1 MSRVLIGVDAGTSN
15 LKAAAFDLDGDQV
28 EIATIENPVE
38 TPQSGWQEQ
47 NMTTNWKKTATVIS
61 EVVEDLGDDH
71 EILGIGITGQG
82 DGCWLIDDEGDPV
95 GDAGDRLGL
104 ERLRLR
110 WRIGDEADRPKRRR
124 ALTEA
129 GGSMSECSRC
139 EMIVG
144 TTENHVACD
153 CSAQSQKRLAEN
165 REHSAREPTDTSDPM
180 TDTHSPLIW

>member
-15 LKAAAFDLDGDQV
+15 LKAAAFDLDGEQI

-82 DGCWLIDDEGDPV
+82 DGCWLIDEDGDPV
-95 GDAGDRLGL
+95 RDAILWSDGRASEIVDDWVDNGKADVIREATGTDIFPGVRSE
-104 ERLRLR
+104 ERRV
-110 WRIGDEADRPKRRR
+110 GK
-124 ALTEA
+124 
-129 GGSMSECSRC
+129 ECSELCR
-139 EMIVG
+139 
-144 TTENHVACD
+144 
-153 CSAQSQKRLAEN
+153 SRW
-165 REHSAREPTDTSDPM
+165 
-180 TDTHSPLIW
+180 SPYH